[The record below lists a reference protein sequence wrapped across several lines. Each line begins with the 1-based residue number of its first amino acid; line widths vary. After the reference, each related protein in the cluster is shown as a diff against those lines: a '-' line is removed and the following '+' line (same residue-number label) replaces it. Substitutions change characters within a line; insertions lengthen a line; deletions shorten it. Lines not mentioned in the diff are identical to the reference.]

1 MKIEDSGLNNLQKL
15 RHNFHLKLNAI
26 RRRIVILSND
36 LQASKLGQK
45 GNLSS
50 ANYLILSSKRLSIY
64 LLSIFFF
71 VFITACSTNP
81 VTGKKDFS
89 LISKDQEL
97 SMGAQAHKSV
107 LKQSKRLN
115 NPRLQA
121 YVNNIGQQLARK
133 SHRNNIPYKFTVLE
147 DPSVNA
153 FALPG
158 GYIYIT
164 TGLMAYLN
172 SEGELAGVLG
182 HELGHVTA
190 RHGAQQ
196 QSAGLASAIVLG
208 ILTKKAGAGTS
219 KSLGQLSTALIRGY
233 GREHELQADKLGAEY
248 LARVGYSPNNMLD
261 VISVLKAQEEFS
273 QYQARKEGRQPPS
286 YHGVF
291 SSHPS
296 NDQRLQ
302 TVINAAK
309 NIRTAGSRNANH
321 NGYLKQIDGLK
332 YRIDKH
338 RTGRV
343 VIGSA
348 SPSGLTYAQLARH
361 SKVGEQRLRLLNGM
375 FPNGEPI
382 QGRLVKI
389 IK

>member
-1 MKIEDSGLNNLQKL
+1 MSTKK
-15 RHNFHLKLNAI
+15 
-26 RRRIVILSND
+26 ILS
-36 LQASKLGQK
+36 
-45 GNLSS
+45 
-50 ANYLILSSKRLSIY
+50 Y
-64 LLSIFFF
+64 LLSTSIL
-71 VFITACSTNP
+71 VLVTACSTNP

-97 SMGAQAHKSV
+97 SMGAQAHRAV
-107 LKQSKRLN
+107 LKQQKRLN

-121 YVNNIGQQLARK
+121 YVNNIGQSLARN

-182 HELGHVTA
+182 HEIGHVTA

-196 QSAGLASAIVLG
+196 QSAGLASAILLE
-208 ILTKKAGAGTS
+208 ILAKKASKGTA
-219 KSLGQLSTALIRGY
+219 KSLNQLSNALISGY
-233 GREHELQADKLGAEY
+233 GRDHELHADKLGAEY
-248 LARVGYSPNNMLD
+248 LARVGYSPSNMYD

-273 QYQARKEGRQPPS
+273 KYIARREGRQPPS

-309 NIRTAGSRNANH
+309 SIRTAGTRSSNH
-321 NGYLKQIDGLK
+321 DGYLKQIKGLK
-332 YRIDKH
+332 YRIDKR
-338 RTGRV
+338 RTGHIA
-343 VIGSA
+343 IGRA
-348 SPSGLTYAQLARH
+348 STAGLTYAQLARQ
-361 SKVGEQRLRLLNGM
+361 SVVGEQRLRLLNGM
-375 FPNGEPI
+375 FPKGEPVT
-382 QGRLVKI
+382 GRLIKI
-389 IK
+389 IE

>member
-1 MKIEDSGLNNLQKL
+1 MNINKSLSY
-15 RHNFHLKLNAI
+15 FASMFVS
-26 RRRIVILSND
+26 IVVVS
-36 LQASKLGQK
+36 
-45 GNLSS
+45 
-50 ANYLILSSKRLSIY
+50 
-64 LLSIFFF
+64 LL
-71 VFITACSTNP
+71 TACSTNP

-97 SMGAQAHKSV
+97 AMGAQAHKSV

-121 YVNNIGQQLARK
+121 YVNSIGQSLARK

-182 HELGHVTA
+182 HEIGHVTA

-196 QSAGLASAIVLG
+196 QSAGLASAILLE
-208 ILTKKAGAGTS
+208 ILSKKAGASTT

-248 LARVGYSPNNMLD
+248 LARVGYSPQNMLD
-261 VISVLKAQEEFS
+261 VIGVLKAQEEFS
-273 QYQARKEGRQPPS
+273 KYQARREGRQPPS

-291 SSHPS
+291 STHPS
-296 NDQRLQ
+296 NDQRLK
-302 TVINAAK
+302 TVINAARK
-309 NIRTAGSRNANH
+309 IRTAGTRSPNH
-321 NGYLKQIDGLK
+321 NGYLRQINGLK
-332 YRIDKH
+332 YRIDK
-338 RTGRV
+338 RRVGRIAV
-343 VIGSA
+343 GSV
-348 SPSGLTYAQLARH
+348 SPGLTYTQLARR
-361 SKVGEQRLRLLNGM
+361 SVVDAQRLRLLNGQ
-375 FPNGEPI
+375 FPNGEPV

-389 IK
+389 IE